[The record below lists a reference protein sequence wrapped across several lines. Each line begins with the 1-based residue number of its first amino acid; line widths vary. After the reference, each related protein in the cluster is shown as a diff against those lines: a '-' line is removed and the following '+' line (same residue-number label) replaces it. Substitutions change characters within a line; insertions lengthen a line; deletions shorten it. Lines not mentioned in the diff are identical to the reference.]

1 MGMMRLAVRCDPEQA
16 DAVLA
21 ELAALAP
28 NGFEEEQ
35 GDGYVEFA
43 IYGAQ
48 GELPDLGRLEATA
61 GPGTVEVDAT
71 EIPDDWADRWQDF
84 HQPLLIGGRIWVRP
98 SWAPPREGSVDV
110 IVEPGRA
117 FGTGAH
123 ATTRLCVELLAELAA
138 AGKAAGPLLD
148 LGTGSG
154 VLAIVAAKLGW
165 DPVRACDHEP
175 ASLESAAANAEANG
189 VELQL
194 RRVNLRESLPE
205 PAPTVVANLTAPL
218 LAEVAAAM
226 AGGAVPERLLCSGLL
241 AGETER
247 VSAAFAEAGLA
258 ERERR
263 VDGDWAALRLE
274 RAGRS

>member
-1 MGMMRLAVRCDPEQA
+1 MMRLAVRCRPEQA
-16 DAVLA
+16 EIVLA

-28 NGFEEEQ
+28 NGFEEER

-48 GELPDLGRLEATA
+48 GELPDLGTLEATA

-84 HQPLLIGGRIWVRP
+84 HQPLLVAERIWVRP
-98 SWAPPREGSVDV
+98 SWAPAREETIDV

-123 ATTRLCVELLAELAA
+123 STTRLCIELLAVLAE
-138 AGKAAGPLLD
+138 AGEASGPLLD

-165 DPVRACDHEP
+165 DPVHACDHEP
-175 ASLESAAANAEANG
+175 ASLESTAANAAANG
-189 VELQL
+189 VEVQL
-194 RRVNLRESLPE
+194 ERVNLRERLPE

-218 LAEVAAAM
+218 LREVATRM
-226 AGGAVPERLLCSGLL
+226 GEAGVPERMVCSGLL
-241 AGETER
+241 TGEAEG
-247 VSAAFAEAGLA
+247 VAAAFGVAGLA

-263 VDGDWAALRLE
+263 VEGDWAALRLE
-274 RAGRS
+274 RVGGP

>member
-1 MGMMRLAVRCDPEQA
+1 MRLAVRCRPEQA

-28 NGFEEEQ
+28 NGFEEER

-48 GELPDLGRLEATA
+48 GELPDLGVLEATA
-61 GPGTVEVDAT
+61 GAGTVEVDAT

-84 HQPLLIGGRIWVRP
+84 HQPLLIGERIWVRP
-98 SWAPPREGSVDV
+98 SWAPPREGSIDV

-123 ATTRLCVELLAELAA
+123 ATTRLCIELLAELASEGA
-138 AGKAAGPLLD
+138 ASGPLLD

-165 DPVRACDHEP
+165 NPVLACDHEP
-175 ASLESAAANAEANG
+175 AALESAAANAAANG
-189 VELQL
+189 VELALQ
-194 RRVNLRESLPE
+194 RVNLREALPQ
-205 PAPTVVANLTAPL
+205 PAPTLVANLTAPL
-218 LAEVAAAM
+218 LIEVAA
-226 AGGAVPERLLCSGLL
+226 GLPDRGAPAQLVCSGLL
-241 AGETER
+241 AGEVER
-247 VSAAFAEAGLA
+247 VCAAFEVAGLT

-263 VDGDWAALRLE
+263 VEADWAALRLE
-274 RAGRS
+274 RVDGP

>member
-1 MGMMRLAVRCDPEQA
+1 MVRLAVRCRPEQA

-21 ELAALAP
+21 ELAVLAP

-43 IYGAQ
+43 IYGAR
-48 GELPDLGRLEATA
+48 GELPDLGVLEASA

-84 HQPLLIGGRIWVRP
+84 HQPLLVAERIWVRP
-98 SWAPPREGSVDV
+98 SWAAPREGTIDV

-123 ATTRLCVELLAELAA
+123 ATTRLCIELLAELDPGGA
-138 AGKAAGPLLD
+138 LID

-165 DPVRACDHEP
+165 DPVRACDHESS
-175 ASLESAAANAEANG
+175 SLEAAAANAERNR
-189 VELQL
+189 VQLQL
-194 RRVNLRESLPE
+194 DRVNLREGLPAS
-205 PAPTVVANLTAPL
+205 APTIVANLTAPL
-218 LAEVAAAM
+218 LEEVAI
-226 AGGAVPERLLCSGLL
+226 GLLADPPRQLVCSGLL
-241 AGETER
+241 AGEAER
-247 VSAAFAEAGLA
+247 LAAAFAAAGLG

-263 VDGDWAALRLE
+263 VCGDWAALRLE
-274 RAGRS
+274 RVDGP